1 VADGPG
7 GSAFV
12 LVAIDS
18 GQAQL
23 MMVGSSAMAEEVY
36 AEAWDEA
43 IRFCWGAGWEPR
55 GDDPDVYLP
64 SIDTEIYV
72 LVEMEDEEIDLDVL
86 DGEERVDG

>member
-1 VADGPG
+1 M
-7 GSAFV
+7 

-23 MMVGSSAMAEEVY
+23 MMVGAAAMDDEVY

-55 GDDPDVYLP
+55 QDDPDVYLP

-72 LVEMEDEEIDLDVL
+72 LVEADEDEIDMGALE
-86 DGEERVDG
+86 GEASRG